1 MTFLGRMSAILC
13 IASTVINHSWAAD
26 WPNELLNLTGT
37 SIIFDNTDV
46 QKSLQQMQTPDLNQ
60 LLQDSHFKAWAGARL
75 WVVQLS
81 NNQVQFYKLDKT
93 LETNAQQRGIM
104 LTNQLDN
111 AQLPLLQQA
120 ISQYASDTSLLNNLL
135 KQQQSD
141 ALLTISPQAQFSQW
155 KILSSEYQLS
165 GTVKKEALD
174 YLAHIWAEN
183 LGMIWQWPE
192 LKTGILLRIDNISH
206 FEQFIQAENALKT
219 ACPQL
224 KLLQI
229 NGYQVDFHCIT
240 TASYPQL
247 VDKLRLVPQLLAQ
260 PLATGISA
268 NVLIGQQLAQRYAY
282 YYWQKELY

>member
-13 IASTVINHSWAAD
+13 IASTVINHSWAIE

-46 QKSLQQMQTPDLNQ
+46 QKSLRQVQTPDLNQ

-75 WVVQLS
+75 WVVQHT
-81 NNQVQFYKLDKT
+81 NNQVQYYKLDKN
-93 LETNAQQRGIM
+93 LENQAQQRGIM

-120 ISQYASDTSLLNNLL
+120 INQYASDASLLNNLL

-141 ALLTISPQAQFSQW
+141 AVLIISPQAQIIQW
-155 KILSSEYQLS
+155 KILNAEYQLN
-165 GTVKKEALD
+165 GTIKKEAFD
-174 YLAHIWAEN
+174 YLAHILAEN
-183 LGMIWQWPE
+183 LGMVWQWPE
-192 LKTGILLRIDNISH
+192 LTTGILLRIDNVRN
-206 FEQFIQAENALKT
+206 FEQFIEAEAAIKNI
-219 ACPQL
+219 CPQL

-229 NGYQVDFHCIT
+229 NGYQVDFSCTT

-268 NVLIGQQLAQRYAY
+268 NVLMGQQLAQRYAY
-282 YYWQKELY
+282 YQWQKELY